1 MKVIIIITAL
11 MAITLAE
18 DIVYFTTGNDNLDV
32 EEVMKHPEQIKA
44 FVDCFVD
51 RAPCDPLS
59 LSYKENMPEAVTTA
73 CHRCNDAQK
82 HLWSGFLSGLK
93 KNYPKHYEAFQQ
105 KYDPKKLYFAAL
117 EKAVEGH

>member
-1 MKVIIIITAL
+1 MKFVIIITAL
-11 MAITLAE
+11 IASSLAE
-18 DIVYFTTGNDNLDV
+18 DIVYFTTENDNLDV
-32 EEVMKHPEQIKA
+32 DEVMKHPEQVKA

-73 CHRCNDAQK
+73 CHRCNNAQK

-93 KNYPKHYEAFQQ
+93 QYYPEYYEAFQL
-105 KYDPKKLYFAAL
+105 KYDPKKIYFVAL
-117 EKAVEGH
+117 EKAVEGC